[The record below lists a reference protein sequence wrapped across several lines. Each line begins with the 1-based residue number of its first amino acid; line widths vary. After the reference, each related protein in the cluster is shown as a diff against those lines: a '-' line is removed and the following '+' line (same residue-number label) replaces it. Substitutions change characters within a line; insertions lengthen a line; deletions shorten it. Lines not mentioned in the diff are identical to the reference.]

1 MAWLVTHMWMVLA
14 GATVFA
20 LMLLGWSVRGMLL
33 TGKMRKA
40 IVDKDVALTELDQA
54 RDEIERLFAAQRAQ
68 RGEGGNVA
76 DASARKISDLT
87 AELQKAKTELATL
100 KTETAKTGTAE
111 PGPTG
116 AKGEMPTIVSA
127 AEPGR
132 RRRYAWPIR
141 TGRRCTG
148 KR

>member
-20 LMLLGWSVRGMLL
+20 LLLGWSFRGMLL

-68 RGEGGNVA
+68 RGEGGEVA

-87 AELQKAKTELATL
+87 AELQKAKTELTTL
-100 KTETAKTGTAE
+100 KAE
-111 PGPTG
+111 
-116 AKGEMPTIVSA
+116 AEKAASA
-127 AEPGR
+127 PPAEAPR
-132 RRRYAWPIR
+132 
-141 TGRRCTG
+141 
-148 KR
+148 

>member
-20 LMLLGWSVRGMLL
+20 LMLGWSVRGMLL

-68 RGEGGNVA
+68 RGEGGGVA

-87 AELQKAKTELATL
+87 AELQKAKIELTTL
-100 KTETAKTGTAE
+100 KSEAAKAAAHIST
-111 PGPTG
+111 PLPTG
-116 AKGEMPTIVSA
+116 
-127 AEPGR
+127 GR
-132 RRRYAWPIR
+132 V
-141 TGRRCTG
+141 GRN
-148 KR
+148 